1 MENWIIQHLGAF
13 VSTTTALAAAA
24 GWLSRHL
31 GFLEGKVASEVAALD
46 EDVLGRVHSPVV
58 KAFLVKVEQAAD
70 EAIPGAGDAKYE
82 ALTALI
88 VHDLPPSAAV
98 FEGPL
103 LAVLTAIGT
112 GAKSGVAQAL
122 AAPVPAPLPQAGAPT
137 PPTAP

>member
-13 VSTTTALAAAA
+13 VSTTTVLAAAA
-24 GWLSRHL
+24 GWISRHL
-31 GFLEGKVASEVAALD
+31 GFLSGAVEKEVASIDA
-46 EDVLGRVHSPVV
+46 DVLGRVHSPVV

-98 FEGPL
+98 FEGPI

-112 GAKSGVAQAL
+112 GAKSGVSQAIAMPVQAL
-122 AAPVPAPLPQAGAPT
+122 PAAPDQPASA
-137 PPTAP
+137 